1 MKMLLLL
8 LLGAFLIRWNMVFIW
23 AIRSA
28 LFILF
33 IQFVYMFDAIYFN
46 QSHTNSSFLS
56 FAISRSLEFSQL
68 LPNLFTFFS
77 QSTYFIPKCLI
88 CIPCYICMSLKYALF
103 NFNEN
108 LKWFYR
114 INVKS
119 CWYSVDTRRVYGI
132 KHIVIYKII
141 VVRRNLIYFKHQF
154 TRKTFIF

>member
-1 MKMLLLL
+1 MLLQC
-8 LLGAFLIRWNMVFIW
+8 AFLIRWNMVFIW

-46 QSHTNSSFLS
+46 QCHTNSSFLS
-56 FAISRSLEFSQL
+56 LAISRSLEFSQL
-68 LPNLFTFFS
+68 LTNLFTFFS

-88 CIPCYICMSLKYALF
+88 FIPCYICMSLKYALF

-119 CWYSVDTRRVYGI
+119 CWYLVDTSI
-132 KHIVIYKII
+132 WYKTYCN
-141 VVRRNLIYFKHQF
+141 VLYKYSCVKNLDLF
-154 TRKTFIF
+154 